1 MATVNVIIAGKTYRM
16 ACGDGEE
23 RHLEALAALYDTRI
37 EDMRRALGELG
48 DMRLH
53 VMAALTLA
61 DEMTELKRRV
71 EVLEGQLDTLRT
83 EADGR
88 GDEAARLEEATARA
102 LQQTAERIGRV
113 AKALAQQTAG

>member
-1 MATVNVIIAGKTYRM
+1 MGQVTVTIAGKVYRM

-23 RHLEALAALYDTRI
+23 AHLEELAALYDSRI

-61 DEMTELKRRV
+61 DEMNETKKKAAALEAKLAALKDDAGSAESRASEV
-71 EVLEGQLDTLRT
+71 ERSAAAAIQ
-83 EADGR
+83 
-88 GDEAARLEEATARA
+88 EAAD
-102 LQQTAERIGRV
+102 RIAGV
-113 AKALAQQTAG
+113 AKALGGG